1 MKTSWKWWAVALAL
15 FFLTG
20 YSAIV
25 TAKYDTTKQ
34 ELASAQRAIS
44 TTMGERDNALTRAE
58 QWEVQYNQ
66 SLFEIATL
74 KSQNEL
80 ILAENK
86 ELNDQID
93 LLRQPPEGIYDE
105 EFGYDYDY
113 VVRVV
118 GAEAR
123 GEPFAGI
130 LAVAQCIADTAERM
144 GMTPEQVVKSGQYTS
159 PVSRSCTDNMETVN
173 EACLIVFAEHQK
185 PFEEPIEYFY
195 STANGGYSAWHE
207 SQVFCY
213 EIGSHRYFKRA
224 A

>member
-1 MKTSWKWWAVALAL
+1 MKMDTKKFVCIAVAVYFVLAL
-15 FFLTG
+15 
-20 YSAIV
+20 
-25 TAKYDTTKQ
+25 TAYAVGRHAMKMVEQ
-34 ELASAQRAIS
+34 ERDKWAQYAETVS
-44 TTMGERDNALTRAE
+44 GERDNANLLVD
-58 QWEVQYNQ
+58 QWRDQY
-66 SLFEIATL
+66 SEALKEIAEL
-74 KSQNEL
+74 KSENE
-80 ILAENK
+80 A
-86 ELNDQID
+86 LNAQID
-93 LLRQPPEGIYDE
+93 ALREPPEGVYDA

-130 LAVAQCIADTAERM
+130 LAVAQCIADTAERS
-144 GMTPEQVVKSGQYTS
+144 GQTPEQVVKSGQYTS

-213 EIGSHRYFKRA
+213 EIGNHRYFKRA
-224 A
+224 GA

>member
-1 MKTSWKWWAVALAL
+1 MKTTWKWWAVALAL

-20 YSAIV
+20 YSAV
-25 TAKYDTTKQ
+25 MTANYNTVKRELETTQKS
-34 ELASAQRAIS
+34 ES
-44 TTMGERDNALTRAE
+44 TVIRERDNALSRAE
-58 QWEVQYNQ
+58 QWETQYTEL
-66 SLFEIATL
+66 LFEYATM
-74 KSQNEL
+74 KGSNE
-80 ILAENK
+80 
-86 ELNDQID
+86 ELEAQID
-93 LLRQPPEGIYDE
+93 ELREPPDGISDD

-123 GEPFAGI
+123 GEPFAGM
-130 LAVAQCIADTAERM
+130 LAVAQCIADTAERT

-173 EACLIVFAEHQK
+173 EACLLVFAEHQK
-185 PFEEPIEYFY
+185 PFDEPIEYFY

-213 EIGSHRYFKRA
+213 EIGNHRYFKRVG
-224 A
+224 